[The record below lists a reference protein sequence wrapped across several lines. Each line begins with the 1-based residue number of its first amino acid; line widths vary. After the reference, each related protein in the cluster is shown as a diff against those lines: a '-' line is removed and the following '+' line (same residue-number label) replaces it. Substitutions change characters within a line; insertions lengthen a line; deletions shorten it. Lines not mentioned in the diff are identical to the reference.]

1 MLVLSRKLNQ
11 NIVIDGRIVVKFL
24 QRDGNSVRI
33 GISAPPDV
41 PVHRQEIHEEI
52 RRTNLSAMTTR
63 RPAVRRP
70 SPAIN

>member
-1 MLVLSRKLNQ
+1 MLVLTRKLNQ
-11 NIVIDGRIVVKFL
+11 NIIIDGRIVVRYL

-41 PVHRQEIHEEI
+41 PVHRQEIYEEI

-63 RPAVRRP
+63 RSAMRRTSLAV
-70 SPAIN
+70 N